1 MSFTF
6 ATVSKFVHS
15 NLLQFN
21 SMKKKNVNTVS
32 LKSMLKEP
40 AKRVITYLGSSTTSK
55 LTALLAS
62 SLDMNLEEI

>member
-1 MSFTF
+1 
-6 ATVSKFVHS
+6 
-15 NLLQFN
+15 
-21 SMKKKNVNTVS
+21 MKKKNVNTVS

-62 SLDMNLEEI
+62 SLDMNLEEIWIHIRWKVA